1 MQILHRVIMTATCP
15 IKYFLITSTFDT
27 VFFLKL
33 SLNFVDSNVTEPK
46 SIKTLDYI
54 YILSKTLYSLSVT
67 CSTYFTSKAML
78 ISLRLIVN

>member
-1 MQILHRVIMTATCP
+1 MTATCP

-46 SIKTLDYI
+46 SIQKTFDYI
-54 YILSKTLYSLSVT
+54 YILSKNLYSLSVT
-67 CSTYFTSKAML
+67 CCTYFTSKAML
-78 ISLRLIVN
+78 ISLRWIVK